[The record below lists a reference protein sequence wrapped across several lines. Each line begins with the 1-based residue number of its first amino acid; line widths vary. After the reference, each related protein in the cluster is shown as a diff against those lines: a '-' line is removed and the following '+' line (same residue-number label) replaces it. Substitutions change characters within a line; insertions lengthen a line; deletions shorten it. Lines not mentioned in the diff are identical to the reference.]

1 MEHEEKVMNMMKNQ
15 GKVMENEETVR
26 KIMKNQR
33 KKTAKR
39 GKSEEK

>member
-1 MEHEEKVMNMMKNQ
+1 MENEEKVRNMMKNQ
-15 GKVMENEETVR
+15 GKVMENEENMR

-33 KKTAKR
+33 NILEKR

>member
-1 MEHEEKVMNMMKNQ
+1 MKHEEKEMKKMKNP